1 MVVLVG
7 EGGGGEEGREVAAAA
22 AAAGTVL
29 LHQHVY
35 LLSIKIM
42 PEGGFLLNIL

>member
-1 MVVLVG
+1 MVVVVLV
-7 EGGGGEEGREVAAAA
+7 EGGRGEEGREVA

-35 LLSIKIM
+35 LLSIKIT